1 MQTEVEGGKTRI
13 RILVSAGEEV
23 GSEEE
28 DDRVSLRLTNKL
40 SLVCL
45 VRGGERGNNHQP
57 MEGRSSIPFASS
69 SSACVSHGKGN
80 HLSLLPWYD
89 YLSICALILCNWIE

>member
-28 DDRVSLRLTNKL
+28 DDRVSLRLTNKAQF
-40 SLVCL
+40 SLF
-45 VRGGERGNNHQP
+45 G
-57 MEGRSSIPFASS
+57 
-69 SSACVSHGKGN
+69 
-80 HLSLLPWYD
+80 
-89 YLSICALILCNWIE
+89 